1 MSLLEARVLRSV
13 HIGIMAAALL
23 WAAPAQAQTLKATP
37 ASLSFSYTLGSTTI
51 PAAQTLAV
59 APASGSA
66 LTFTAAVV
74 GGPWVTVT
82 PDSGKTNASLKV
94 TVNPTSLAVGTY
106 TGYIALTP
114 TGGTALNVAVTLS
127 VKAPPA
133 TLVVTPSPVTLSYT
147 RGDPAPAAVA
157 LSLNG
162 GGALLSFTVTIS
174 GATWLSATPKSG
186 IIFPAFSSQVA
197 LTVDPTGLNPG
208 TYKGTIKIDAPS
220 AANKSQTV
228 TFSLTVNPGTPV
240 LSSIFPAG
248 ATQGSAA
255 TTVTLT
261 GSNFYTGTTVTAKG
275 QTLTA
280 ALLGPTVMQATIP
293 ASLMATAGNLNVAVS
308 NPDPGGGTSDDQ
320 SFTVYAPGPRITGIT
335 NGASFQGGTIAPG
348 EFVSIFGS
356 GLGPDSIVTF
366 QQPTGSTPLA
376 TTLAGV
382 TVYFASTPAPLVF
395 VSATQIAAMV
405 PYDVL
410 GPGLNVT
417 VDYNGSTS
425 VVFPVAVMPTSP
437 GLFALGS
444 SGAGAGA
451 VFNENASTGELTLN
465 TETNAATKG
474 STIWLY
480 ATGIG
485 ATTPAGND
493 GEIAAV
499 STDFTAPTATLN
511 IGGADVTPTYFG
523 PAPGL
528 VSGLVLIKATV
539 PTSIAAGKAVPI
551 LLGIGTTY
559 SQDGVT
565 ITVK

>member
-1 MSLLEARVLRSV
+1 MSLLEARVLKSV
-13 HIGIMAAALL
+13 YLGIVAVVAWL
-23 WAAPAQAQTLKATP
+23 AAPAQAQTLKATP
-37 ASLSFSYTLGSTTI
+37 ASLSYTYTLGSSSF

-59 APASGSA
+59 APASGSS
-66 LTFTAAVV
+66 LTFTALVV

-106 TGYIALTP
+106 TAFIAMTP
-114 TGGTALNVAVTLS
+114 TGGTALNVPVTLS

-147 RGDPAPAAVA
+147 RGDPTPAPVG
-157 LSLNG
+157 LSLSG

-197 LTVDPTGLNPG
+197 LLVDPTGLNPG
-208 TYKGTIKIDAPS
+208 SYKGTIKIDAPT
-220 AANKSQTV
+220 AANKTQSV
-228 TFSLTVNPGTPV
+228 TFDLTVHPGAPV
-240 LSSIFPAG
+240 LSSIFPVGASQGSG
-248 ATQGSAA
+248 AT
-255 TTVTLT
+255 TITLT
-261 GSNFYTGTTVTAKG
+261 GSNFYSASSVTAKG
-275 QTLTA
+275 QTLTST
-280 ALLGPTVMQATIP
+280 LLGPTVLQATIP
-293 ASLMATAGNLNVAVS
+293 PSLMATAGSLNVAVT
-308 NPDPGGGTSDDQ
+308 NPSPGGGTSDDQ
-320 SFTVYAPGPRITGIT
+320 TFTVYSPGPRITGIT
-335 NGASFQGGTIAPG
+335 NGASFQGGSIAPG
-348 EFVSIFGS
+348 ELVSIFGT

-366 QQPTGSTPLA
+366 QQPTGGAPIA
-376 TTLAGV
+376 DTLAGV
-382 TVYFASTPAPLVF
+382 QVWFGSTAAPLVF
-395 VSATQIAAMV
+395 VSSTQIAAMV
-405 PYDVL
+405 PYNVL
-410 GPGLNVT
+410 GPGINVS
-417 VDYNGSTS
+417 VDYNGASS
-425 VVFPVAVMPTSP
+425 WVFPISVAPTAP

-465 TETNAATKG
+465 TDSNAATKG

-485 ATTPAGND
+485 ATTPAGFD
-493 GEIAAV
+493 GEIVAGEANL
-499 STDFTAPTATLN
+499 TAPLPTLN
-511 IGGADVTPTYFG
+511 IGGADVTPSYFG

-528 VSGLVLIKATV
+528 VSGLILIKAAV
-539 PTSIAAGKAVPI
+539 PTTITASKAVPV
-551 LLGIGTTY
+551 LLGLGTVY